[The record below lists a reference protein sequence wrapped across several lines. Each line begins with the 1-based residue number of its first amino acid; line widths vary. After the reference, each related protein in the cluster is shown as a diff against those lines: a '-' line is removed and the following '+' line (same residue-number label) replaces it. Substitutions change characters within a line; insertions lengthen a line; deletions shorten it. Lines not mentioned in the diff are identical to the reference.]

1 MALDYGVEW
10 EIVAETLAISE
21 RLVIAPTAGRFHPLP
36 PQIFTC
42 EGEWV
47 ERGQA
52 LAEVSDGRDLV
63 PVISSFSGWVMGMLA
78 MPGQPVVQGEALF
91 WIRGA

>member
-1 MALDYGVEW
+1 MLDQGIET
-10 EIVAETLAISE
+10 EIFAETLAIRE

-36 PQIFTC
+36 PQIFTS

-47 ERGQA
+47 ESGQA
-52 LAEVSDGRDLV
+52 LAEVNDGRELI
-63 PVISSFSGWVMGMLA
+63 PVISSFSGWVMGMLVV
-78 MPGQPVVQGEALF
+78 PGQPVSEGEALF